1 MLFTCQS
8 IVKVQKHVHIH
19 IQQSTHKKSL
29 KTKYQA
35 AIRAS
40 CSAFLCPSY
49 SLVSFSSLFFSFTV
63 QTQPSMLK
71 FLLFGQVRVSMLL
84 FIQKFSFYK
93 RKNERKKTL
102 SACNVMKVLNSMHN
116 LSTTASLVVVV
127 VHTRKRFC
135 NEICKFLLRNCQKH
149 VISNYIIHFCLLLL
163 HATGVSTS
171 QISMFITAR

>member
-1 MLFTCQS
+1 
-8 IVKVQKHVHIH
+8 
-19 IQQSTHKKSL
+19 
-29 KTKYQA
+29 
-35 AIRAS
+35 
-40 CSAFLCPSY
+40 
-49 SLVSFSSLFFSFTV
+49 
-63 QTQPSMLK
+63 MLK